1 MSDRPIPAR
10 SSSAWPTATLPYHV
24 VAWAAEEC
32 ERQRSGETSVSWM
45 VAGWLYARRRR
56 RRPPRMD
63 DVLALGRIVEPRKA
77 SEGLRTCGVRV
88 GIDVKMDWQL
98 VPNALGRLLE
108 AVPVPDPV
116 VAFPVRPEQGR
127 RAAEFLR
134 DCDEWYRQ
142 YEEIHPFRDGN
153 GRTGSILWNW
163 LRGTL
168 LEPEVPPDFWKDK
181 PAVGGVLAD
190 ILDDY
195 RAGHVL

>member
-1 MSDRPIPAR
+1 MPEYPIPAR

-24 VAWAAEEC
+24 VAWAAGEC
-32 ERQRSGETSVSWM
+32 ERQRSGEASVSWM

-63 DVLALGRIVEPRKA
+63 DVLALGRIVEPREA
-77 SEGLRTCGVRV
+77 RSGLRTGGVRV
-88 GIDVKMDWQL
+88 GLNAKMAPQL
-98 VPNALGRLLE
+98 VPGALARLLDV
-108 AVPVPDPV
+108 VPFPDPV
-116 VAFPVRPEQGR
+116 VAIPVRPEQGR
-127 RAAEFLR
+127 RAREFLR

-142 YEEIHPFRDGN
+142 YEEIHPFADGN

-163 LRGTL
+163 IRRTL

-181 PAVGGVLAD
+181 PAVPEPLAG
-190 ILDDY
+190 ILNEY